1 MGDVLYAYVYLDP
14 NNPPSEVML
23 QWNDGTWDHRAYWG
37 ANSLSY
43 GTDGTASRHYM
54 GPLPAL
60 GQWVQ
65 LKVPAN
71 QVNLEGSTLK
81 GMAFT
86 LYNGRATWDAPGRL
100 VPSSVAV
107 SVSATA
113 AFASRIDLTPGVFTL
128 TRSGS
133 AMTVAYSLSGTAAG
147 NIDYQLLLAN
157 TSPSSLVF
165 APGATQVTL
174 TATRRRH
181 QIE

>member
-1 MGDVLYAYVYLDP
+1 
-14 NNPPSEVML
+14 
-23 QWNDGTWDHRAYWG
+23 
-37 ANSLSY
+37 
-43 GTDGTASRHYM
+43 M

-128 TRSGS
+128 TRSGDATS

-147 NIDYQLLLAN
+147 NIDYQLLPAN